1 MSPVAAQAARA
12 ARHSEKKS
20 RPPEVPVL
28 NLGSSSQQ
36 PSRCTWLGWCN
47 HLRGVSSPLLGCAL
61 CLFLLA
67 CLAPGL
73 DCHTRAT
80 GRRPASLLPLL
91 SPAHAQNVP
100 WLHSS
105 FWTSPNGGEKLDKP
119 PSTWAAWWP
128 ASAETGNGKKPTE
141 AVDLGEAEQRVVE
154 VPTTPAGFF
163 FFPDS
168 GDNTGKVNCSVE
180 PATFPANA
188 KDFVVQCPS
197 TVQTATLLLLT
208 RKEKR
213 TFRIAGSSM
222 STSKLALHFPSAPAE
237 AREVSLEICDE
248 DGDASLSPAALS
260 LRTTFS
266 LFSLFSGPS
275 SSSHSSSQARAD
287 SLTPLLSPP
296 RPVAPSAV
304 CRTVSILPVHL
315 PGAGLAAPRL
325 AQLAVSRGVK
335 GVPALQP
342 PFHSEILEYHATVP
356 EAQAVTV
363 AAVAAPGTF
372 LTVAE
377 EGSFPVPEANSKD
390 PLVVSIQEHKT
401 SLLHKL
407 TCGDPGTVVRLVFS
421 VFSSA
426 AGEASLCSGGAK
438 CVLNARV
445 KKTLNAA
452 KLVASGSEPARYR
465 VYIHCMSPTAG
476 HAALAG
482 IQPTRGQL
490 VPRIFS
496 AEKHLYYLL
505 LPSGVNGD
513 KVTFRAADTQTEIF
527 VGEEGRRRSSGVAEN
542 VPLQLALD
550 EESRVVPIR
559 TLAQKRGTRDEQ
571 DGELY
576 FVVLARATEYPGS
589 AADAVQPLLKSLNLL
604 GAKLNRPFDPRAFHF
619 SAEVPVD
626 RKFVGLQLEE
636 AVPGSHI
643 RVDGNLFLPRH
654 QTAFYRLRPG
664 DTRRISIELSRP
676 DSEVFIKNANGS
688 PFAFAEKGTEKNK
701 REVVYTIE
709 VTRRTAW
716 FTGASLVPLLAQA
729 ACWGSGIVHAFAGAG
744 WLAVAKTLNFV
755 AITAAIPGTPEMWTT
770 FSSRFLDF
778 GLQLSPP
785 SNWIEAVD
793 ESMQGL
799 AGPQLLPSAASP
811 LGKLVPASFLGTV
824 AAPVEASGTEQKSW
838 AEVSRPL
845 LRYLEIQSDRRELMN
860 RFASCVLLYGTLLLV
875 FVFLLALVLLRRL
888 FERRHRAALD
898 AFAAA
903 PLAEGLQEKEG
914 PPKARLSEPTK
925 GLWRFLPEQIAVP
938 TSVLIFLFDYGLVSF
953 AQASAGLA
961 FAEKTMS
968 LRIFGVRFSPW
979 CLSTVCSA
987 LLVLYPITYL
997 VWVHNTLRFLK
1008 KKVVFCSALQ
1018 KYTDRR
1024 VYEVKAWISRSS
1036 FLPPC
1041 LDELFSG
1048 ELRSV
1053 VPIKAASG
1061 SGLSGVT
1068 VPLEAV
1074 DEADDEDASHA
1085 SRRSFACGDGMALT
1099 ANEEEQA
1106 LAYVSSS
1113 SCEELSASCAQHY
1126 HASFGSALLP
1136 PGLQG
1141 PRGREEHG
1149 VGDAESGWYLGQE
1162 TVEEAGGKGGTC
1174 LIQAREELR
1183 RQRDIAGHGEKEI
1196 LLQLDGDAYEV
1207 HDYEP
1212 ASANLCRQ
1220 WPHALVGRFSVNLS
1234 GDSHSASSRS
1244 RALCTEAE
1252 IHLCH
1257 LSSLAWLS
1265 AGLQKPLHFWVP
1277 ARGLQLSYADRFA
1290 LLLPPSASGYPRELL
1305 HFLTVRGSLV
1315 GATLLLSLNSAFG
1328 VSALFSFALLLL
1340 ACGLNLAVN
1349 LPAALHRSADRWQRR
1364 GFAGQQRESD
1374 GGEAMRADR
1383 ELLADLAATR
1393 LLEKA
1398 DAAEERTRFVAV
1410 KETQK
1415 TELRELRRWTPWN
1428 RCHADASLPA
1438 VQFWVSKAQRVVR
1451 WFLELRC
1458 WRSKAVFV
1466 ATDLFRGLV
1475 GAELAKIALLVLLLS
1490 CNDRVGESQLHV
1502 SATLA
1507 GACLVVVALILPST
1521 AEIRRA
1527 ATAWTQ
1533 WFDEMRLLALVG
1545 LCRASETLRNWRYY
1559 VHLTSFYCGLV
1570 AQWVYSVITANRR
1583 RGKPLNRRY
1592 PVAPVYITSEVNLP
1606 VQRLHVVV
1614 PETGLL
1620 FTAPVPQ
1627 TPPRSFGNTCF
1638 FSSMSSLLS
1647 PKTTRVDYT
1656 PLSARRHGA
1665 TDASSVCGVRLR
1677 KCLIRLGPVAQGVV
1691 GGAHLPVQIDASRLL
1706 DSLHGTAQGSC
1717 TGQLVATIQVVHKPN
1732 YRYPLYDKAFSA
1744 LSSLLALTEQRR
1756 SFTWVRQVLN
1766 STRLS
1771 SPSGAETDSYLS
1783 LYTDEAL
1790 VPPCGSR
1797 LRNSLLLSSEE
1808 EERARTQAPKAVVEK
1823 LAAVVLFEAW
1833 GARRQ
1838 LRILSDR
1845 IRLAHT
1851 YQVSSVGK
1859 RPTEA
1864 GGENTSA
1871 ETIQGNDAKCYISG
1885 RLEVTLPTGT
1895 KPDLR
1900 GDILVVR
1907 QGLPPEEFVVNSE
1920 SVAIQYDE
1928 LLNRVLIKHRELQ
1941 RGATYATRFF
1951 SCSAMV
1957 PPPSARVQA
1966 TEKGRLIVPLPGN
1979 ALPDLDNF
1987 LLLLS
1992 PEEQPGV
1999 IFVVDP
2005 ALTDAHVCFIP
2016 ALLLP
2021 PLASGALGSSSD
2033 NGKSH
2038 ASNDCGGY
2046 TNAFISG
2053 CKGMVLRV
2061 LGSEEREQNYF
2072 LPPLPCTLLKELSD
2086 EADDEESDRGN
2097 SESLGTFRVAP
2108 NYKRQRLAFAAELNE
2123 RDALLQDLL
2132 ENGAVA
2138 LPFVAEAVLSSSELM
2153 SFFSSRGIHT
2163 NGESRWINP
2172 LTDGEHS
2179 AVKKFSQELDH
2190 VKAAL
2195 IDLLATR
2202 LDKEICYFQMLVE
2215 DLETLE
2221 KMHGDSILRD
2231 AVQEHDEAIEMCKGM
2246 EELSFL
2252 NTRME
2257 HVRRERYKTRF
2268 FEAVSFPLELE
2279 GSAIALK
2286 PRLADQ
2292 MRQWEEQLGLWLTG
2306 EIGATTEDANKG
2318 GPGRLEA
2325 TVDSILQHAYKC
2337 LYSRSPAVTRS
2348 RESAAS
2354 GSSVLPS
2361 PPPVLHF
2368 VVSSLTLCGG
2378 PSTWRPDPLPAHSA
2392 FVKLWERAEEEGE
2405 IKERAVWTPCF
2416 LKLTASA
2423 LQFVF
2428 PHFIVRA
2435 PESPAKPEY
2444 RFLPLQFVKLCDL
2457 SVSAPSV
2464 LDSKEDAFDV
2474 GRARWGRQVEEES
2487 PQLRTQNLML
2497 QFTTVEVHG
2506 ATAVGNASTLVLPSD
2521 HLTRAAASWSESRKF
2536 FFFSSD
2542 DSQRSLVSV
2551 RASACHM
2558 TKWQTM
2564 LGGAD
2569 MHKPKQLTDGCA
2581 SLDIC
2586 VKVRRYGFVS
2596 CGNALRLLG
2605 IEVLTLFFSN
2615 MNPRKPAM
2623 CEGRVRYVL
2632 PSFSASRRSA
2642 SLGAYHLLFT
2652 NEEGELRA
2660 RRGGAFLHPRLFSSS
2675 PLFSAFHKTPV
2686 AARCSQ
2692 AAAAS
2697 SSFSPQSLSCVTL
2710 AGGGSRVETRQ
2721 EDQCLRGQFLETQ
2734 KAKES
2739 AFYASSLTSELLK
2752 DRVQEEAQPAG
2763 RPVETHTPLDEP
2775 SVPLL
2780 VRGEEQRSDTSL
2792 KLSTDA
2798 REKGERDR
2806 SDGSRAPRDP
2816 RAPAGLSAFAAG
2828 ELVREDAG
2836 EQSFYD
2842 HSTSPPKFLGRY
2854 VGEWSLSRYHGEGRL
2869 FNQRDRLVYDGT
2881 WANGRRWGDAVAYSK
2896 DTNGTWWK
2904 QLGTFVDDE
2913 MEGLVRLT
2921 IVDDASYGFDQ
2932 EDEPRGATKD
2942 SIRILEIEG
2951 VVEAVH
2957 PGAEKPATATCL
2969 PAEASWTSERQ
2980 PSITKE
2986 REAEYLPFRSKW
2998 DKLLGP
3004 SIDPEGQTLWDRLNR
3019 SFTRIKFVDGS
3030 EFFRALG
3037 GNALNG
3043 LIAGRLRTKHFVY
3056 EGSFVD
3062 GRAEGRGKIRSL
3074 HTGAEYEGEWRAGLR
3089 HGKGVLR
3096 LPRPTPGTQ
3105 IVIAATFKDGFASC
3119 SSGKIDLERVSFEDT
3134 KEMER
3139 RVERD
3144 TVPFTS
3150 YVGGL
3155 HEGLPHGTGVMV
3167 FDNFIYEGDFFAGG
3181 RDGRGVVKD
3190 IRKKGLTRVD
3200 GPWKDDVPHGR
3211 VSRVVYPDDSIYGGD
3226 FVHGKREGHGIFMRN
3241 NMVVYDGLWRDDV
3254 PDGRGTL
3261 VNEEGT
3267 YEGEVCRGKRH
3278 GKGRFTF
3285 FRETTDAGEICFYEG
3300 DWDNDLPHGVGK
3312 LRSPCGKEGAFLFV
3326 RGCIDPN
3333 LKTKRADKGGGTLE
3347 LPSVGCS
3354 PSISPNSAW
3363 WKAGTSRLNRNHLK
3377 SMLDDEHTR
3386 FGNVYE
3392 SQTFAFGVTPK
3403 GCPLRSNL
3411 GVALPV
3417 PFPELLELNEDKG
3430 TPFVLRTPSGRRIS

>member
-12 ARHSEKKS
+12 ARHSEKKT
-20 RPPEVPVL
+20 RPPEVPVP
-28 NLGSSSQQ
+28 NLGSFSQQ
-36 PSRCTWLGWCN
+36 PARWTQLGWDN
-47 HLRGVSSPLLGCAL
+47 RRRSVSSPLLGSAL

-67 CLAPGL
+67 CFAQGP
-73 DCHTRAT
+73 DSHTRAT
-80 GRRPASLLPLL
+80 GRRAASLLPLL
-91 SPAHAQNVP
+91 SPAHAQKVP

-119 PSTWAAWWP
+119 RSTWASWWP
-128 ASAETGNGKKPTE
+128 ASAAAGNGKEPTE
-141 AVDLGEAEQRVVE
+141 AVDVLGEAEQRVAE
-154 VPTTPAGFF
+154 VPSTPAEF

-180 PATFPANA
+180 PATFPADA

-208 RKEKR
+208 RKDKR

-248 DGDASLSPAALS
+248 DGDASLSHASLS
-260 LRTTFS
+260 LRGSFS
-266 LFSLFSGPS
+266 LFSLFSGFS
-275 SSSHSSSQARAD
+275 SSSHSSSQARAH

-296 RPVAPSAV
+296 RRVAPSAV

-335 GVPALQP
+335 GFPDLQP
-342 PFHSEILEYHATVP
+342 PFCSEILEYHATVP

-363 AAVAAPGTF
+363 LAVAAPGSF

-377 EGSFPVPEANSKD
+377 EGSFPVPEATSKD
-390 PLVVSIQEHKT
+390 PLAVSIQEHKA

-407 TCGDPGTVVRLVFS
+407 TCSDPGTVVRLVFS

-426 AGEASLCSGGAK
+426 VGEASLCSGGAK
-438 CVLNARV
+438 CVLNALV

-452 KLVASGSEPARYR
+452 KLVASGYEPVRYR

-482 IQPTRGQL
+482 IQPTHGQL
-490 VPRIFS
+490 VPRVFS
-496 AEKHLYYLL
+496 PGKHLYYLL

-513 KVTFRAADTQTEIF
+513 KVTFRAADTQTEIL
-527 VGEEGRRRSSGVAEN
+527 VGEEGRRRSSGVARD

-559 TLAQKRGTRDEQ
+559 TLAQKRGKEDDQ
-571 DGELY
+571 DRELY
-576 FVVLARATEYPGS
+576 FVVLVRATERPGS
-589 AADAVQPLLKSLNLL
+589 AADGVQPLLKSLNLL
-604 GAKLNRPFDPRAFHF
+604 GAKLNRPFDPRGFHF

-664 DTRRISIELSRP
+664 DTRRISIALSPP
-676 DSEVFIKNANGS
+676 DSEASLGNANGS
-688 PFAFAEKGTEKNK
+688 PFAFAEKSAEKKK

-709 VTRRTAW
+709 VTRPTAW

-729 ACWGSGIVHAFAGAG
+729 AYWGSGIVHGFAGAG

-770 FSSRFLDF
+770 FSSCFLVF

-793 ESMQGL
+793 ESAQGL

-811 LGKLVPASFLGTV
+811 LGKLVPASFLGSELLSPSSVTLPVSLSAPSTLAQAPLAAVSPAFSSPQSAAATVLPPSKPSHRRVAAVSSFISVSSSDPFLASAAV

-838 AEVSRPL
+838 AEVSPPL

-860 RFASCVLLYGTLLLV
+860 RFAFCVLLYATLLLV
-875 FVFLLALVLLRRL
+875 FAFLLALVLLRRL
-888 FERRHRAALD
+888 LERRHRAALD

-914 PPKARLSEPTK
+914 PPRARLSEPTK
-925 GLWRFLPEQIAVP
+925 GLWRFLPEQVSVP

-953 AQASAGLA
+953 TQASAGLA
-961 FAEKTMS
+961 FAEKTVS

-979 CLSTVCSA
+979 CLFTVCSA
-987 LLVLYPITYL
+987 LLVLYPISYL

-1008 KKVVFCSALQ
+1008 KKVVFYSALQ
-1018 KYTDRR
+1018 KYTDCR
-1024 VYEVKAWISRSS
+1024 VYEVKARISCSS

-1041 LDELFSG
+1041 LAELFSG

-1053 VPIKAASG
+1053 MPVEAASG
-1061 SGLSGVT
+1061 SRVSGVF
-1068 VPLEAV
+1068 VSVEAV
-1074 DEADDEDASHA
+1074 DEADDEEKESHA
-1085 SRRSFACGDGMALT
+1085 FHRSFACGGGMALT
-1099 ANEEEQA
+1099 ANKQEQA
-1106 LAYVSSS
+1106 LASLSSS
-1113 SCEELSASCAQHY
+1113 SCEELSASCAHHY

-1136 PGLQG
+1136 PCLQG
-1141 PRGREEHG
+1141 PRGGEEHG
-1149 VGDAESGWYLGQE
+1149 VRDAESGGYLGQE
-1162 TVEEAGGKGGTC
+1162 TVEEVGGKTVTC
-1174 LIQAREELR
+1174 IIQTRGELR
-1183 RQRDIAGHGEKEI
+1183 RQPGIAGDGEKEV

-1207 HDYEP
+1207 HDYEA
-1212 ASANLCRQ
+1212 ASAILCRQ

-1234 GDSHSASSRS
+1234 GDSHSACSRS

-1265 AGLQKPLHFWVP
+1265 AGLRKPLHFWVP
-1277 ARGLQLSYADRFA
+1277 ARNLQLSYADRFA
-1290 LLLPPSASGYPRELL
+1290 LLLPPSASGCPRALF

-1315 GATLLLSLNSAFG
+1315 GAALLLSLNSAFG
-1328 VSALFSFALLLL
+1328 VSALFFFALLLL

-1349 LPAALHRSADRWQRR
+1349 LPAALQRSADRWQRR
-1364 GFAGQQRESD
+1364 GSAGQQSERDS
-1374 GGEAMRADR
+1374 GEALRTHR
-1383 ELLADLAATR
+1383 ELLTDSVTTR
-1393 LLEKA
+1393 FLEKA

-1410 KETQK
+1410 RETQK
-1415 TELRELRRWTPWN
+1415 TELRNLRRQWTLWK
-1428 RCHADASLPA
+1428 RCHASAGLPA
-1438 VQFWVSKAQRVVR
+1438 LQFWLAKAQRVVR
-1451 WFLELRC
+1451 QFLELPC

-1466 ATDLFRGLV
+1466 ATDLFEGLV
-1475 GAELAKIALLVLLLS
+1475 GAELAKMSLLVLLLS
-1490 CNDRVGESQLHV
+1490 CNDRDGEAQLHV
-1502 SATLA
+1502 SATLV
-1507 GACLVVVALILPST
+1507 GACLVVLALILPSA
-1521 AEIRRA
+1521 AEIRKA
-1527 ATAWTQ
+1527 AMAWTQ

-1559 VHLTSFYCGLV
+1559 YHLTSFYCGL
-1570 AQWVYSVITANRR
+1570 AARWVYLGITTNRR
-1583 RGKPLNRRY
+1583 RGKPLNWRY
-1592 PVAPVYITSEVNLP
+1592 PIAPVYITSEVTLP

-1627 TPPRSFGNTCF
+1627 TPSGSFGNTCF
-1638 FSSMSSLLS
+1638 FSSISSLLS
-1647 PKTTRVDYT
+1647 PKTPSVDYT
-1656 PLSARRHGA
+1656 LLSASGQGA
-1665 TDASSVCGVRLR
+1665 TDASSVCTVRLR
-1677 KCLIRLGPVAQGVV
+1677 KRLIRLGHVPQGLVGAQ
-1691 GGAHLPVQIDASRLL
+1691 LPVQIDASRLL
-1706 DSLHGTAQGSC
+1706 DSLHGTARGSC
-1717 TGQLVATIQVVHKPN
+1717 TGQLVATIQVVHRPN
-1732 YRYPLYDKAFSA
+1732 YRYPLYDTAFSP
-1744 LSSLLALTEQRR
+1744 LPSLLALLEHRR
-1756 SFTWVRQVLN
+1756 SFTWVRQVVN
-1766 STRLS
+1766 STGLS
-1771 SPSGAETDSYLS
+1771 PPSRAETDSYLS

-1790 VPPCGSR
+1790 VPPSGSG
-1797 LRNSLLLSSEE
+1797 LRKGLLLSREE
-1808 EERARTQAPKAVVEK
+1808 EERARTQAPKAVLEK

-1833 GARRQ
+1833 GERRQ

-1859 RPTEA
+1859 RQTEA
-1864 GGENTSA
+1864 GGENSSA
-1871 ETIQGNDAKCYISG
+1871 EPIHGNDAKCYISG

-1900 GDILVVR
+1900 GDIRVVR
-1907 QGLPPEEFVVNSE
+1907 QGLPPEEFVVNSN

-1928 LLNRVLIKHRELQ
+1928 LLNRVLLKHRELQ
-1941 RGATYATRFF
+1941 RGATYATRF
-1951 SCSAMV
+1951 CSRAAMV

-1979 ALPDLDNF
+1979 TLPDLDNF

-2016 ALLLP
+2016 ALLPP
-2021 PLASGALGSSSD
+2021 PLASWALGSSSD

-2038 ASNDCGGY
+2038 ASNDCGDY
-2046 TNAFISG
+2046 TNAFISS
-2053 CKGMVLRV
+2053 CKGMILRI
-2061 LGSEEREQNYF
+2061 LGGEKSEQNYF

-2086 EADDEESDRGN
+2086 EADDEESNRGN
-2097 SESLGTFRVAP
+2097 SESLGTFRVQP
-2108 NYKRQRLAFAAELNE
+2108 NYKQQRLAFAAELNE

-2132 ENGAVA
+2132 ANGAVA
-2138 LPFVAEAVLSSSELM
+2138 LPSVAEAVLSSSELM
-2153 SFFSSRGIHT
+2153 SFFSYRGIHT
-2163 NGESRWINP
+2163 NAESSWINP

-2179 AVKKFSQELDH
+2179 AVKKFSRELVH

-2202 LDKEICYFQMLVE
+2202 LDKEICYFQMLAE

-2221 KMHGDSILRD
+2221 KMHGDSILRR
-2231 AVQEHDEAIEMCKGM
+2231 AVQEHDEAIEMCKGL

-2257 HVRRERYKTRF
+2257 HVRRKRYNTRF
-2268 FEAVSFPLELE
+2268 FGAVSFPLELE

-2306 EIGATTEDANKG
+2306 EIGATTEDASNG

-2325 TVDSILQHAYKC
+2325 TVDSILQQ
-2337 LYSRSPAVTRS
+2337 
-2348 RESAAS
+2348 
-2354 GSSVLPS
+2354 
-2361 PPPVLHF
+2361 
-2368 VVSSLTLCGG
+2368 
-2378 PSTWRPDPLPAHSA
+2378 
-2392 FVKLWERAEEEGE
+2392 
-2405 IKERAVWTPCF
+2405 
-2416 LKLTASA
+2416 ASA

-2428 PHFIVRA
+2428 PHFIARA
-2435 PESPAKPEY
+2435 PKSPAKPEY

-2457 SVSAPSV
+2457 SVSAPSLV
-2464 LDSKEDAFDV
+2464 GSEEDSFDV
-2474 GRARWGRQVEEES
+2474 GRVRSGRQDEEEEF
-2487 PQLRTQNLML
+2487 PQLRTQSLVL
-2497 QFTTVEVHG
+2497 QFTTVEAHG
-2506 ATAVGNASTLVLPSD
+2506 ATATGNASARVLPSD
-2521 HLTRAAASWSESRKF
+2521 HLTCAAASWSESRKF
-2536 FFFSSD
+2536 FFFCSD

-2551 RASACHM
+2551 RTSACHM
-2558 TKWQTM
+2558 AKWQTM
-2564 LGGAD
+2564 LVGAD
-2569 MHKPKQLTDGCA
+2569 MHKPKQFTDG
-2581 SLDIC
+2581 
-2586 VKVRRYGFVS
+2586 
-2596 CGNALRLLG
+2596 
-2605 IEVLTLFFSN
+2605 
-2615 MNPRKPAM
+2615 
-2623 CEGRVRYVL
+2623 
-2632 PSFSASRRSA
+2632 
-2642 SLGAYHLLFT
+2642 
-2652 NEEGELRA
+2652 
-2660 RRGGAFLHPRLFSSS
+2660 
-2675 PLFSAFHKTPV
+2675 
-2686 AARCSQ
+2686 
-2692 AAAAS
+2692 
-2697 SSFSPQSLSCVTL
+2697 
-2710 AGGGSRVETRQ
+2710 
-2721 EDQCLRGQFLETQ
+2721 
-2734 KAKES
+2734 
-2739 AFYASSLTSELLK
+2739 
-2752 DRVQEEAQPAG
+2752 
-2763 RPVETHTPLDEP
+2763 
-2775 SVPLL
+2775 
-2780 VRGEEQRSDTSL
+2780 
-2792 KLSTDA
+2792 
-2798 REKGERDR
+2798 EKGEGDR

-2816 RAPAGLSAFAAG
+2816 KAPVGLSAFAAG
-2828 ELVREDAG
+2828 EWVREDAG

-2854 VGEWSLSRYHGEGRL
+2854 VGEWSMSRYHGEGRL
-2869 FNQRDRLVYDGT
+2869 FDQHDRLVYDGT
-2881 WANGRRWGDAVAYSK
+2881 WANERRWGDAVAYSK
-2896 DTNGTWWK
+2896 DANGTWWK
-2904 QLGTFVDDE
+2904 QLGAFVDDE

-2921 IVDDASYGFDQ
+2921 IVDDATYGFDQ
-2932 EDEPRGATKD
+2932 KDEPRGATKD
-2942 SIRILEIEG
+2942 SIRIVEIEG

-2957 PGAEKPATATCL
+2957 PEAEKPATATCL

-2986 REAEYLPFRSKW
+2986 REAEYLPFLS
-2998 DKLLGP
+2998 
-3004 SIDPEGQTLWDRLNR
+3004 
-3019 SFTRIKFVDGS
+3019 KFVDGS

-3037 GNALNG
+3037 RNALNG
-3043 LIAGRLRTKHFVY
+3043 LIAGRLRTKDFVY

-3155 HEGLPHGTGVMV
+3155 HDGVPHGTGVMV

-3181 RDGRGVVKD
+3181 RDGKGVVKD
-3190 IRKKGLTRVD
+3190 IRKKGLIRVD

-3226 FVHGKREGHGIFMRN
+3226 FVHGKREGHGTFMRN

-3254 PDGRGTL
+3254 PDGRGTF

-3285 FRETTDAGEICFYEG
+3285 FKDTTDAGEICFYEG

-3326 RGCIDPN
+3326 RGSIDPN
-3333 LKTKRADKGGGTLE
+3333 LKTKRADKGGGALE

-3377 SMLDDEHTR
+3377 SALDDEHTR
-3386 FGNVYE
+3386 FGDVYE

-3411 GVALPV
+3411 GAALPV
-3417 PFPELLELNEDKG
+3417 PFPELLELDEDKG
-3430 TPFVLRTPSGRRIS
+3430 TPFVLRTPSGRRIT